1 MDRTGL
7 DHAYGPRTFNTGPDI
22 NGPRIVDTGPGA
34 YSPRI
39 VDTGPGAYSPRTVD
53 TGPNTYGPRTVDT
66 GPNTYGPRIVDIG
79 INTCGPRTSTDYT
92 TCSTNVIAPTVAMN
106 KVAGFVALLIVLL
119 ELSHLWTQGRND
131 NVNPTL
137 PAPPARSLW
146 QFCHDVGE
154 SLDDEGSTNLG
165 YLSRTRR
172 EGFMGDIAFFFQTL
186 FAFEGEC
193 QEDLRH
199 ENSLQKQLQSQ
210 GSRAVAESTT
220 DNIVMAASG
229 PRATNRFK
237 CPQCYKVL
245 SRSDALERHQRSQHN
260 RRVEEHLCPYKSCK
274 HSRQGSGFARRDGL
288 RRHLKA
294 CKSRPR
300 RAATTALDVVD
311 SQPESGNET
320 REDSQGR
327 SSSQDTRSTQGL
339 NDASGQHPPGNSWVE
354 ELRKRREEA
363 KEVYDRKKREFEE
376 AQRVMESYE
385 TLIKNAEKER
395 TT

>member
-1 MDRTGL
+1 MPWTIWPALVVLWGVCWMFYPSPGRTAGATELETQSDLDYQPQSEDIGGEQLSSGLDTTQLISHSLEASLYCGEWWALDQPSTIYDPTTMPMNHDMAAYPLDSAGQPGPIRTG
-7 DHAYGPRTFNTGPDI
+7 G
-22 NGPRIVDTGPGA
+22 
-34 YSPRI
+34 
-39 VDTGPGAYSPRTVD
+39 
-53 TGPNTYGPRTVDT
+53 
-66 GPNTYGPRIVDIG
+66 
-79 INTCGPRTSTDYT
+79 
-92 TCSTNVIAPTVAMN
+92 
-106 KVAGFVALLIVLL
+106 
-119 ELSHLWTQGRND
+119 
-131 NVNPTL
+131 
-137 PAPPARSLW
+137 PARSPTNPA
-146 QFCHDVGE
+146 HR
-154 SLDDEGSTNLG
+154 GSTAQLT
-165 YLSRTRR
+165 LSPN
-172 EGFMGDIAFFFQTL
+172 FQ
-186 FAFEGEC
+186 
-193 QEDLRH
+193 QQ
-199 ENSLQKQLQSQ
+199 SQSQ

-220 DNIVMAASG
+220 DNIVMAASR